1 MCNVVGVIERG
12 ELLFSGDVRE
22 IMRRARVGHVV
33 HVRVTERSEDAANVL
48 RKAPGVTKVGLSDT
62 DHGVQINLTLDEE
75 SPIDASDIPA
85 RLVNAGFRVAHFT
98 EEQVDLETAFMRLT
112 KGVVQ

>member
-1 MCNVVGVIERG
+1 MRELLKELKRMGKTIIISSHILKELAEMCNVVGVIERG

-33 HVRVTERSEDAANVL
+33 HVRVTERSEDAAGLL
-48 RKAPGVTKVGLSDT
+48 RQAPGVSKVGVSDT

-85 RLVNAGFRVAHFT
+85 R
-98 EEQVDLETAFMRLT
+98 
-112 KGVVQ
+112 